1 MGSAEAGVGSA
12 LHLGISLH
20 PLLLA
25 PPFPQV
31 PSPAHSVTSIPHTEL
46 HRRGCLSRRV
56 TYSRTTPFRWTLAPS
71 RPGTQVRRLGRSALL
86 ASSPLCYGVPL
97 SAWTDGRMT
106 HGKQSGRP
114 LPCRWLLSHSPSL
127 LHALLPPFLASTRRR
142 FRNMLRKPFKW
153 RFEPHTQSHIFLI
166 IMAGC
171 SEKFL
176 ARFSDAT
183 DEL

>member
-106 HGKQSGRP
+106 HGKVWKATSMPLATFSFSITPSRSPASFSGI
-114 LPCRWLLSHSPSL
+114 HSETIQKY
-127 LHALLPPFLASTRRR
+127 AQKAFQVAV
-142 FRNMLRKPFKW
+142 
-153 RFEPHTQSHIFLI
+153 
-166 IMAGC
+166 
-171 SEKFL
+171 
-176 ARFSDAT
+176 
-183 DEL
+183 